1 VSKAFTKDDGPE
13 AAPVL
18 RRRAPLPDGAPNYVT
33 ARGLGALRDE
43 LARLGPGPASA
54 EGSDARAV
62 WRAELEQRIATAV
75 VAPPPEHRDEVRFGA
90 SARVQ
95 DPEGQTRELQIVGVD
110 EADAA
115 RGRIAFTAPLARAL
129 LGRRVGD
136 VVSVK
141 TPGGEEDLTVVEIV
155 YGSE

>member
-1 VSKAFTKDDGPE
+1 
-13 AAPVL
+13 
-18 RRRAPLPDGAPNYVT
+18 
-33 ARGLGALRDE
+33 
-43 LARLGPGPASA
+43 
-54 EGSDARAV
+54 V